1 VRPLVVKDDRKRLDA
16 FLRTL
21 AEKPTVTVGIHEA
34 EGSEPK
40 EVDPAVDKPTG
51 QTLAEVAT
59 KHEFGIG
66 TPRRSFLVD
75 WVDANEDK
83 IKSALRRVCKRAL
96 EVKKPRTASQ
106 ALGRFGLWAVGQ
118 IQARIVSGI
127 APELSETRKAQKAAT
142 TMAGDAKNT
151 PLILT
156 GQLKAGIRSVVGSQ

>member
-1 VRPLVVKDDRKRLDA
+1 VRPLIVKDDRKRLDA

-34 EGSEPK
+34 EGSAPK
-40 EVDPAVDKPTG
+40 EVDPAVDEPTG
-51 QTLAEVAT
+51 QSLAEVAT

-83 IKSALRRVCKRAL
+83 IKSALRRVAIAA
-96 EVKKPRTASQ
+96 VKTNRPASQ

-127 APELSETRKAQKAAT
+127 APELGEGRKAQKAAT
-142 TMAGDAKNT
+142 TMAGDAKDT

-156 GQLKAGIRSVVGSQ
+156 GQLKAGIRSVVRSQ